1 MLDVLGSGSRWLR
14 DRALVWRCWD
24 EVGERF
30 GDFVLRHGKCP
41 TGFDAL
47 AQEWADAR
55 GVVTDPMPADWDSCG
70 WECPT
75 TPHRRRKRPGDVVHP
90 GMLDDYCPY
99 AGPRRNAAMVAKG
112 AALLVAAPE
121 AGGLGTQNCIRLAKA
136 ARMPVWDITRPG
148 SRPW

>member
-1 MLDVLGSGSRWLR
+1 ML
-14 DRALVWRCWD
+14 
-24 EVGERF
+24 
-30 GDFVLRHGKCP
+30 P
-41 TGFDAL
+41 
-47 AQEWADAR
+47 
-55 GVVTDPMPADWDSCG
+55 
-70 WECPT
+70 
-75 TPHRRRKRPGDVVHP
+75 
-90 GMLDDYCPY
+90 DYCPY